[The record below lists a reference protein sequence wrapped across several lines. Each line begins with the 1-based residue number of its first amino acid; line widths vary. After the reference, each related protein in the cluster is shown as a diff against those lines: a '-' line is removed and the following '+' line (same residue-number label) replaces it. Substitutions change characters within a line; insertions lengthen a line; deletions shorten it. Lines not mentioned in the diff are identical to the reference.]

1 MKLFELIIM
10 PINFLTL
17 IIAISILLSACQ
29 IPTLQESTKPSYAFF
44 DLKGF
49 FEKEAEYLQ
58 AQNIRIKKT
67 IRHNSNTEEHI
78 SKVESWEDEL
88 RLFRESDINKPSW
101 KDKYTLDSTE
111 IGNGL
116 VLLHYKANDKE
127 LNTQVLDVKL
137 AGAEVH
143 SIVIIGKV
151 SNQVYESQQYLT
163 YIPHKS
169 YTIEKTQ
176 DVVLFDKDE
185 YNIKAKYI
193 LE

>member
-1 MKLFELIIM
+1 MQ
-10 PINFLTL
+10 INFLIL
-17 IIAISILLSACQ
+17 IIAISTLLNACQ
-29 IPTLQESTKPSYAFF
+29 LPIVQESTTAKATFF

-49 FEKEAEYLQ
+49 FEQEAEYLQ
-58 AQNIRIKKT
+58 TQNIRIKKT
-67 IRHNSNTEEHI
+67 IRHNNQTEEHI
-78 SKVESWEDEL
+78 SKVESWDEEL

-101 KDKYTLDSTE
+101 RDKYTLDSTE

-116 VLLHYKANDKE
+116 LLLHYKANDKT
-127 LNTQVLDVKL
+127 LNTQVLDIKL
-137 AGAEVH
+137 AGRNVH
-143 SIVIIGKV
+143 SIVIIGNV
-151 SNQVYESQQYLT
+151 SNNVYESQQYLT

-169 YTIEKTQ
+169 YTIEKIQ